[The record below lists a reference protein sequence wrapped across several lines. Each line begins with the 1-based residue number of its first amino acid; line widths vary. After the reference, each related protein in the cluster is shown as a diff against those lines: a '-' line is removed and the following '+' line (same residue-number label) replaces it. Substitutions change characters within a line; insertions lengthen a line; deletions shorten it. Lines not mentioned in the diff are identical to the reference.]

1 MTHIRKTGLIN
12 RLLNIQV
19 PKLYHPLV
27 LTIYVSLT
35 SYSVFAQQL
44 ELGTEN
50 LDLLQV
56 EGFYFKDNNKNG
68 ALDIYEDWR
77 LSPEKRAEHLVSLMT
92 IEEKAGAMLHGTL
105 PMDQSQNSAGLN
117 YDLLLAEELIHDRNI
132 NHFITRLNGNPRQI
146 AEENN
151 RIQVLAESSRLG
163 IPVTVSTDPRHHF
176 QFTEGASVANTG
188 FSQWPETLGFAALRD
203 PDLVKQFADIARQ
216 EYRAVGIHMGLSPQ
230 ADLSTEPRWS
240 RINGTFGEDATLAKI
255 LVQAYVEGFQNG
267 SEGIHEESVSLVVK
281 HWIGYGAAAE
291 GFDSHN
297 YYGRYA
303 IFPGNN
309 FDYHVIP
316 FEGAFSANVAG
327 VMPTYSIL
335 KDLTIQGAVTEQV
348 GVGFNRFILTDLL
361 RNQYGFKGVIL
372 SDWGITRNCSEA
384 CISGKDAAGVQGFHN
399 FSSAWGVINLT
410 MEERFSKGIKAGIDQ
425 FGGVEDT
432 HALASAITK
441 GMISQERIDNSV
453 RHILAQKLSLGL
465 FEQPLVN
472 IEKTTSVVGNQVFS
486 QQSKEVQSK
495 SLVLLENKNNL
506 LPLTD
511 TKAALYLH
519 GIDAAIAL
527 TYGFQIVDDPKKA
540 DIAII
545 RANAPYQTLHPDHVF
560 GRMQHEGD
568 LSFKDGNTEYE
579 HIKKASA
586 VVPTIVTVYLDR
598 PAILTNI
605 IDKADAI
612 LGNFGISDTALMDV
626 IVGNIAP
633 QGKLP
638 FELPANMERVREQQA
653 DVPFDTVD
661 ELFGFG
667 FGLEY
672 EEQ

>member
-1 MTHIRKTGLIN
+1 MIK
-12 RLLNIQV
+12 RLLNIQA
-19 PKLYHPLV
+19 PLPFHLRV
-27 LTIYVSLT
+27 LSVFLSLC
-35 SYSVFAQQL
+35 SYPIFAQQP
-44 ELGTEN
+44 ELGTET
-50 LDLLQV
+50 LDILQV
-56 EGFYFKDNNKNG
+56 DSFYFKDHNKNG
-68 ALDIYEDWR
+68 SLDIYEDWR
-77 LSPEKRAEHLVSLMT
+77 LSPEQRAEHLVSLMT

-105 PMDQSQNSAGLN
+105 PLDQSENSAGLN
-117 YDLLLAEELIHDRNI
+117 YDLLLAEGLIQDRNI
-132 NHFITRLNGNPRQI
+132 NHLVTRLTGNPRQI

-151 RIQVLAESSRLG
+151 RIQILAESSRLG

-203 PDLVKQFADIARQ
+203 PDLVKRFADIARQ

-240 RINGTFGEDATLAKI
+240 RINGTFGEDATLAKT

-267 SEGIHEESVSLVVK
+267 SAGIHEESVSLVVK
-281 HWIGYGAAAE
+281 HWTGYGAAAE

-303 IFPGNN
+303 IFPGDN
-309 FDYHVIP
+309 FDYHAIP
-316 FEGAFSANVAG
+316 FEGAFNANVAG

-348 GVGFNRFILTDLL
+348 GVGFNRFILTNLL
-361 RNQYGFKGVIL
+361 KNQYGFKGVIL
-372 SDWGITRNCSEA
+372 SDWGITKDCFEA
-384 CISGKDAAGVQGFHN
+384 CISGKDAEGIQGFHN

-410 MEERFSKGIKAGIDQ
+410 MEERFAKGIDAGIDQ

-432 HALASAITK
+432 QVLASTINK
-441 GMISQERIDNSV
+441 GMVNQESIDNSV
-453 RHILAQKLSLGL
+453 RHILTQKLSLGL
-465 FEQPLVN
+465 FEKPLVN
-472 IEKTTSVVGNQVFS
+472 IEKAASLVGNQDFS
-486 QQSKEVQSK
+486 QQSEEVQSR
-495 SLVLLENKNNL
+495 SLVLLENTNNL

-511 TKAALYLH
+511 TGTALYLH
-519 GIDAAIAL
+519 GIDAAIAQ
-527 TYGFQIVDDPKKA
+527 TYGFKIVDDPEKA

-545 RANAPYQTLHPDHVF
+545 RASAPYQILHPDYVF

-579 HIKKASA
+579 QIKKISA
-586 VVPTIVTVYLDR
+586 IVPTIVTVYLDR

-612 LGNFGISDTALMDV
+612 LGNFGISDAALMDV

-653 DVPFDTVD
+653 DVPFDTAD
-661 ELFGFG
+661 ELFSFG

-672 EEQ
+672 EAQ